1 MDFLV
6 LSVIAENVGIRIWV
20 KRNGDGSTNT
30 TGLIERTR
38 LISPTGTPRNSKLRP
53 TPQSFD
59 AKGEAEA
66 LCERL
71 TYRASSA
78 SFPRTSTRNRP
89 RSRLCYRWDS

>member
-1 MDFLV
+1 MGLQTLRH
-6 LSVIAENVGIRIWV
+6 LSKGPVVI
-20 KRNGDGSTNT
+20 
-30 TGLIERTR
+30 L
-38 LISPTGTPRNSKLRP
+38 PTGTPRNSKLRP

>member
-59 AKGEAEA
+59 TKGEAQA
-66 LCERL
+66 LCEKL
-71 TYRASSA
+71 NTSPVASIVPQLIDPQSA
-78 SFPRTSTRNRP
+78 ARTAAH
-89 RSRLCYRWDS
+89 